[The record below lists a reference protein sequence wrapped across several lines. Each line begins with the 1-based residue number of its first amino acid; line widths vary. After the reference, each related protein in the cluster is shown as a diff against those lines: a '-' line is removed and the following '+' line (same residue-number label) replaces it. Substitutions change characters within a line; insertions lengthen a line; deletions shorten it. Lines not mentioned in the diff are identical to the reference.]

1 MRNKIFL
8 LSVVILL
15 CLALTACGGAKDSG
29 DPAYE
34 ALTVVIKGLPGGDVE
49 ISIAELRKLPQYDL
63 EASYLR
69 TTGTYESFQMRGPYL
84 RDVIALAG
92 GNIDDYAGVGVSA
105 TDAYY
110 CLVSK
115 EIVEITPDLML
126 ALFVDGKYKLDEG
139 VAPAWLAVQG
149 QFGPYW
155 VKMVNKI
162 TLYSEIPE
170 KEITSVW
177 VFNSLAES
185 IEPYMYEYYGSKDKS
200 YELKQIFTRLGTVNN
215 NAFFTIKSSD
225 GFQKTEAINMLL
237 SEYYIKVEG
246 ADAPTN
252 MSPHLQMGMNVRS
265 IGWVST
271 NADAMVFPE
280 QLMLYME
287 NVTINGK
294 TGVRLDDLLYET
306 GVSEIRGKFF
316 RVYGTD
322 GEYITVSGDD
332 LKKGILVPGLD
343 NTGRVVWDESTGY
356 ENIDDLLRIRLVPPP
371 PPPPEVCGICGED
384 PCVCPSP
391 PEVCEICGQDPCICP
406 PVRPNLPGSLEPTA
420 DTVLII
426 TGNGVAYDLYL
437 SLADLKSLTDGYR
450 EAVYSTMNNFPTKG
464 NAVAKGI
471 DLAWLLDL
479 AGVLPEAKTV
489 KVQAGDGYSMNFTKE
504 QLLQTRYSYPGL
516 ASGSAQ
522 GAFAVPTLIAWAFRQ
537 GTTNLA
543 QADEDD
549 LRLVIGQDGL
559 NGANTPAM
567 VQMTAKITVT
577 LDDPGR
583 WDGPS
588 FSLQGGLLTVSHPS
602 LNNVKIYYTTD
613 GTAPTVN
620 SAVYNP
626 STTSFQPDLIKP
638 IPVAGVTV
646 VKVLVVGFGK
656 YESEVVVYEVPAH

>member
-29 DPAYE
+29 DPKYE
-34 ALTVVIKGLPGGDVE
+34 ALTILIEGLPGGDVE
-49 ISIAELRKLPQYDL
+49 ISIAELRKLPQHDL
-63 EASYLR
+63 DASYLK

-110 CLVSK
+110 CLLSK

-126 ALFVDGKYKLDEG
+126 ALVVDGKYKLDKG
-139 VAPAWLAVQG
+139 LAPAWLAVQG

-177 VFNSLAES
+177 VFNSLAEG
-185 IEPYMYEYYGSKDKS
+185 IEPYMYEYFGSRDKAI
-200 YELKQIFTRLGTVNN
+200 ELLQIFNRLGTVDSR
-215 NAFFTIKSSD
+215 AFFTIKSSD

-322 GEYITVSGDD
+322 DKYITVSGDD
-332 LKKGILVPGLD
+332 LSKGILVPGPN
-343 NTGRVVWDESTGY
+343 NTGGVVWDESTGY
-356 ENIDDLLRIRLVPPP
+356 ENIDNLLRIRLAPGQEPP
-371 PPPPEVCGICGED
+371 PPPPEVCEICEEDPCNCPPPPSEVCKTCGKD
-384 PCVCPSP
+384 PCVCPP
-391 PEVCEICGQDPCICP
+391 PP
-406 PVRPNLPGSLEPTA
+406 PVRPDLPGSLEPTA

-426 TGNGVAYDLYL
+426 TGNGVAYDLHL

-450 EAVYSTMNNFPTKG
+450 EAVYSTMNNFPTKS

-471 DLAWLLDL
+471 DLGWLLNL
-479 AGVLPEAKTV
+479 AG
-489 KVQAGDGYSMNFTKE
+489 
-504 QLLQTRYSYPGL
+504 
-516 ASGSAQ
+516 
-522 GAFAVPTLIAWAFRQ
+522 
-537 GTTNLA
+537 
-543 QADEDD
+543 
-549 LRLVIGQDGL
+549 
-559 NGANTPAM
+559 
-567 VQMTAKITVT
+567 
-577 LDDPGR
+577 
-583 WDGPS
+583 
-588 FSLQGGLLTVSHPS
+588 
-602 LNNVKIYYTTD
+602 
-613 GTAPTVN
+613 
-620 SAVYNP
+620 
-626 STTSFQPDLIKP
+626 
-638 IPVAGVTV
+638 
-646 VKVLVVGFGK
+646 
-656 YESEVVVYEVPAH
+656 